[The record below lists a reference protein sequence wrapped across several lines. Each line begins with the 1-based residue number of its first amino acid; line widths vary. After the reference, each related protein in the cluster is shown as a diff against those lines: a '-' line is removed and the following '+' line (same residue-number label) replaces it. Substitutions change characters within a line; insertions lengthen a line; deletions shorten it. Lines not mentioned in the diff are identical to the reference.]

1 MNKLQLTIKL
11 IEEMPIYFS
20 YEAIR
25 EELKSRTSMENST
38 LQTYLSRE
46 IAAKRL
52 SDAGKGWYSKIK
64 QKFIL
69 DTKPLGQV
77 FEILNQAFPLLEFSC
92 WSTEQ
97 INSFTHHMLGK
108 HILFVY
114 VDTDAINSVH
124 EILLDNGYN
133 SYANPGKS
141 EIEKIFR
148 IAEKTV
154 IIRPSVAKQPKSM
167 NDVSPIEKILVDLF
181 FENRKLNIMSPSE
194 VELVIENALKS
205 GTINLSSM
213 LSYIS
218 RREMDIEAIIK
229 DIRII
234 KKSGD
239 V

>member
-11 IEEMPIYFS
+11 IEEMHIYFS

-25 EELKSRTSMENST
+25 EELKSRTSIKNST

-46 IAAKRL
+46 IAAKHL

-69 DTKPLGQV
+69 DTKPLGQI

-124 EILLDNGYN
+124 EILLDNDCN

-141 EIEKIFR
+141 EIEKTFR

-154 IIRPSVAKQPKSM
+154 IIRSTVAKQPKSI
-167 NDVSPIEKILVDLF
+167 NGASPIEKILVDLL
-181 FENRKLNIMSPSE
+181 FENRKLNIMASNE
-194 VELVIENALKS
+194 VEMVIENILKN
-205 GTINLSSM
+205 GTINISSM

-218 RREMDIEAIIK
+218 RREMDIKAIIK

-239 V
+239 A

>member
-1 MNKLQLTIKL
+1 
-11 IEEMPIYFS
+11 
-20 YEAIR
+20 
-25 EELKSRTSMENST
+25 
-38 LQTYLSRE
+38 
-46 IAAKRL
+46 
-52 SDAGKGWYSKIK
+52 
-64 QKFIL
+64 L

-124 EILLDNGYN
+124 EILLDNDCN

-141 EIEKIFR
+141 EIEKTFR

-154 IIRPSVAKQPKSM
+154 IIRSTVAKQPKSI
-167 NDVSPIEKILVDLF
+167 NGASPIEKILVDLL
-181 FENRKLNIMSPSE
+181 FENRKLNIMASNE
-194 VELVIENALKS
+194 VEMVIENILKS
-205 GTINLSSM
+205 GTINISSM

-239 V
+239 A